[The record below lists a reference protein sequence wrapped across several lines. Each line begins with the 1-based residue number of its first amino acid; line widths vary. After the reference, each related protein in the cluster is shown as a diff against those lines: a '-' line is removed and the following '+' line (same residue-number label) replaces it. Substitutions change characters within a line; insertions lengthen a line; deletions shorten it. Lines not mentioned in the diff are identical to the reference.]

1 MQSKGKVKPT
11 VEKTKIPFSTVIK
24 EWLVLIVGA
33 VITVIGYKAFKEAV
47 SVSYLDGESI
57 GEQIGIIL
65 FTALPAYLFGSVPAG
80 ALAIK
85 DGIFKKVALG
95 AGAIGIRLLF
105 TPTMAPYAVLVSGAG
120 VLFPIFVGLFVGWVA
135 YPLILIRRILGIF
148 IHTEEDM
155 NKVLFIL
162 LIAVMIAMPTL
173 GYILPRLYLKGDAGA
188 ELGLIMLGCS
198 LFVDIMIVIWIVAKI
213 WSIKKRG
220 IK

>member
-11 VEKTKIPFSTVIK
+11 VEKTKIPFATVFK

-33 VITVIGYKAFKEAV
+33 VITIIGYKVFKELTG
-47 SVSYLDGESI
+47 VSYLEGEST
-57 GEQIGIIL
+57 GEQIGIIF
-65 FTALPAYLFGSVPAG
+65 FTAFPAYVFGSIP
-80 ALAIK
+80 
-85 DGIFKKVALG
+85 
-95 AGAIGIRLLF
+95 
-105 TPTMAPYAVLVSGAG
+105 AG
-120 VLFPIFVGLFVGWVA
+120 VLSIKEGTYKAVVLGASVTGISLAMEGRYEYGIFVAGLGGLFPIIVGALVGWVA

-155 NKVLFIL
+155 NKILFIL

-188 ELGLIMLGCS
+188 EFGLLMLGCS
-198 LFVDIMIVIWIVAKI
+198 LFVDIMIVILIVAKI